1 MAIFGV
7 MRPKLI
13 AKVMITAV
21 MPLAIVAL
29 IRSNVVCEPLAICR
43 SPLAILKRKTPGIID
58 TTEGRMRRPPLTRLG
73 RNRCDQDCAVR
84 GNGWDE
90 RLEGAPPRAGASLDT
105 PPPRC

>member
-29 IRSNVVCEPLAICR
+29 IRSNVVCDPLAICR

-58 TTEGRMRRPPLTRLG
+58 TTEAKPMAANGMCERRATG
-73 RNRCDQDCAVR
+73 VR
-84 GNGWDE
+84 TKSSIW
-90 RLEGAPPRAGASLDT
+90 
-105 PPPRC
+105 